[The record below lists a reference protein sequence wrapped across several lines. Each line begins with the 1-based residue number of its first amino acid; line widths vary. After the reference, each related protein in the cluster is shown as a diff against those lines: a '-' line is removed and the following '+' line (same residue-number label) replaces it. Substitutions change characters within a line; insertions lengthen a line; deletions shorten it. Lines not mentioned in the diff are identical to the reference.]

1 MSQPF
6 RFGIVGGGQLGRM
19 LAQAGAALNA
29 RFTFLDPSDSPCG
42 RVHGHHLCADWQD
55 DAALTQLVAASD
67 AITFEF
73 ENVPADA
80 VARLA
85 AERPTFPPAG
95 ALDTARDRWSEKS
108 LFMRLGIEVP
118 PLALVDSQ
126 ADLEAGVAT
135 IGLPAVLKTR
145 TLGYDGKGQKVLR
158 EMADVADTFAELG
171 SVPLILEGFIAFD
184 HEVSVIAVRGR
195 DGETRAWPLSRNE
208 HRSGILHCSTPLDS
222 HGLQAEAEAA
232 AFKVMHELDYVGVMA
247 FEFFVVKDADGSERL
262 LANEIAPRVHNSGH
276 WSIEGAVTS
285 QFENHLRAVA
295 GMPLGETA
303 LLTPCAML
311 NIIGRMPERD
321 AVLAIPGAHLHDY
334 GKGPRAGR
342 KIGHIT
348 VLAADKA
355 SLDARIAAVEAL
367 LVNELGK

>member
-6 RFGIVGGGQLGRM
+6 CFGIVGAGQLGRM

-29 RFTFLDPSDSPCG
+29 RFTFLDPSDDPCG
-42 RVHGHHLCADWQD
+42 RAHGHHLKADWQD
-55 DAALTQLVAASD
+55 GAALAQLVSASD

-73 ENVPADA
+73 ENVPSDA
-80 VARLA
+80 VTTLA
-85 AERPTFPPAG
+85 ASRPTYPPAK

-118 PLALVDSQ
+118 PLALVDNQ
-126 ADLEAGVAT
+126 AELDAGVAT

-158 EMADVADTFAELG
+158 EMADVAGTFAELG
-171 SVPLILEGFIAFD
+171 NVPLILEGFIAFD
-184 HEVSVIAVRGR
+184 HEVSVIAVRSR

-208 HRSGILHCSTPLDS
+208 HRSGILHCATPLAE
-222 HGLQAEAEAA
+222 HPLQNVAEAA
-232 AFKVMHELDYVGVMA
+232 AFNVMHELDYVGVMA
-247 FEFFVVKDADGSERL
+247 FEFFVVSDNAGQHRL

-295 GMPLGETA
+295 NMPLGETS
-303 LLTPCAML
+303 LLAPCAML
-311 NIIGRMPERD
+311 NIIGRMPARD
-321 AVLAIPGAHLHDY
+321 AVLAVPGTRLHDY
-334 GKGPRAGR
+334 GKAPRAGR

-348 VLAADKA
+348 VLAADAA

-367 LVNELGK
+367 LVNDLGK